1 MLFDSGR
8 ECETYDTRRNVW
20 FPAANLPS
28 EAIKVKGTSIP
39 GGAFS
44 LGATAEIYSSDSSS
58 WLKGGRDPG
67 GASLLIDAGSACTGS
82 DVFVIVRA
90 CISISLSI
98 IC

>member
-1 MLFDSGR
+1 M
-8 ECETYDTRRNVW
+8 
-20 FPAANLPS
+20 
-28 EAIKVKGTSIP
+28 KGTSIP

-58 WLKGGRDPG
+58 WRKGGRDPG

-90 CISISLSI
+90 CISVSLYANFSI
-98 IC
+98 DHLLNACTAYLGLP